1 MRCGVGGTGLL
12 HDVGGHEGVSK
23 SVKVQLENINLLY
36 VHDRNTA
43 MCLRLCLSLPCLTG
57 VSAALPLPHCSRAPG
72 RDAFRINPG
81 VQHQGP
87 RLGDHKMTCQ
97 WVSGN

>member
-1 MRCGVGGTGLL
+1 MGLGERGLL

-23 SVKVQLENINLLY
+23 GVRVQLVNINLLY

-43 MCLRLCLSLPCLTG
+43 MCLRLRLSLSCTTG
-57 VSAALPLPHCSRAPG
+57 VSAALLPPCWSGSAG

-87 RLGDHKMTCQ
+87 RLDDH
-97 WVSGN
+97 